1 MEDDT
6 NITDRLHFDSSK
18 PFNNKVDAYMTDSK
32 NYIESILSYIELLKY
47 YNYDDKE
54 EVERHMDSIKARI
67 CSAVQNAFYTGCLNG
82 YRYDENPFD
91 TKSTKVK
98 RNFVVVYNFGEN
110 DFADIVKD
118 GGKLWCRF
126 WNEAVAMMNDEEA
139 NSLENLRLDRLMELS
154 SIQNAVNNGIYSS
167 FIKDTNYYSYT
178 KDTLPIE
185 KLIEQV
191 CSITDLIG
199 VDDDG
204 KWGKYNLDCCDEIIK
219 HFGGDNDDKKKLQD
233 FYFNGEMLFIKVENG
248 YATSWIA

>member
-1 MEDDT
+1 MEDNT
-6 NITDRLHFDSSK
+6 NIDNHLHPDYFEL
-18 PFNNKVDAYMTDSK
+18 FNDKVDTYMTDIK

-67 CSAVQNAFYTGCLNG
+67 CSVVQNAFNTGCLNG
-82 YRYDENPFD
+82 YRHEENPFE
-91 TKSTKVK
+91 TKNTKVK

-118 GGKLWCRF
+118 GGNLWCRF
-126 WNEAVAMMNDEEA
+126 WNNAVATVSDEDAND
-139 NSLENLRLDRLMELS
+139 LENLSLDKLMELS
-154 SIQNAVNNGIYSS
+154 SIQEAVNNGIYSS
-167 FIKDTNYYSYT
+167 FIKDTNYFSYT
-178 KDTLPIE
+178 KYILPIE

-191 CSITDLIG
+191 RSITDLIG
-199 VDDDG
+199 VDNDR
-204 KWGKYNLDCCDEIIK
+204 KWGKYNLDCCDEIVK
-219 HFGGDNDDKKKLQD
+219 HFGGDNDGKKKLQD